1 MLIILQNLDR
11 TLSRDIFV
19 RFTNLVEW
27 LLIKTF
33 MTCFMFFYRTALATA
48 YGRCFPGQNIW
59 LRPNVKI
66 VPTVQHWFLILTNLE
81 FLMGGVKNLG
91 TLDLTLIKGFSK
103 KTSVLKFF
111 VILFKEN
118 CPRQWSMVYLMKKR
132 KALGYTVLGPDFLFV
147 RQKNYSIY
155 R

>member
-1 MLIILQNLDR
+1 
-11 TLSRDIFV
+11 
-19 RFTNLVEW
+19 
-27 LLIKTF
+27 

-147 RQKNYSIY
+147 KKIVTTYTGNMKHISLITILVIVTLGQSTAKLC
-155 R
+155 